1 MGFPPK
7 GKAHFPACQKTL
19 FDTLA
24 EVKEAAK
31 TSKPD
36 LRLYSLYAWV
46 RFAL

>member
-1 MGFPPK
+1 MERTGI
-7 GKAHFPACQKTL
+7 GTLRSTCQKTF

-24 EVKEAAK
+24 EAKEDAK

-46 RFAL
+46 RFVL

>member
-1 MGFPPK
+1 MKP
-7 GKAHFPACQKTL
+7 GKQCLPGTACQKTL

-24 EVKEAAK
+24 EIKEDTK